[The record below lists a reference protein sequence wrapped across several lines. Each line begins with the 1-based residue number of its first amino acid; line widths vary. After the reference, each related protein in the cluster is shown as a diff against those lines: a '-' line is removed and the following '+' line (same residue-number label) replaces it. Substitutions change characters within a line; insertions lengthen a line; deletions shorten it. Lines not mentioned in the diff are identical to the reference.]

1 MEQNTLM
8 QMVQRCLVPCTP
20 TLEHVQHP
28 MPAHAQVVQPSMR
41 TSSRDHVSRQQSGL
55 DATLAFFKAKARLE
69 SEATI
74 AGNGGME
81 FNIQQQGGPYTQK
94 LVDHSPLIASRE
106 PIIEQDYI
114 LTEDDTNAAAFVEMS
129 YDNAMVVDI
138 GQHPI
143 TVKYLRK
150 IVNEEFMSDEVRA
163 VISVPQ
169 CEHANT
175 CPK

>member
-1 MEQNTLM
+1 MRMEQNTLM

-28 MPAHAQVVQPSMR
+28 MPAPAQVVQQSMR

-81 FNIQQQGGPYTQK
+81 FNIQQQGGPSTQHF
-94 LVDHSPLIASRE
+94 VDTSPHIALRE
-106 PIIEQDYI
+106 PIIDQDYI
-114 LTEDDTNAAAFVEMS
+114 LTEDDTDAASFVEMS
-129 YDNAMVVDI
+129 FDDATVVDI
-138 GQHPI
+138 EENEV

-150 IVNEEFMSDEVRA
+150 IVNEGFMSNQVRT
-163 VISVPQ
+163 VISDP
-169 CEHANT
+169 CRY
-175 CPK
+175 CY